1 MNGTKK
7 RGIYNGSN
15 RNSNYRCDYFI
26 VDSMINLRV
35 RTEYCF
41 RKAFGSVD
49 KVLNTVGGDTIGIC
63 DTGTWGHVNFS
74 KACKKAGKK
83 PLLGVEIAVVAD
95 ATDKS
100 KQPFNSMA
108 FIAKN
113 NDGLTEL
120 YQLVTRSTNK
130 EHFYYYPRLGYEDL
144 FDVSENIIILSG
156 SNPDW
161 SLLPRT
167 KKDHLYIELNPMSSK
182 KALEF
187 AESKGFQVVATSDNF
202 YPTVQ
207 DKKAY
212 EVLVGINRT
221 DRTAPMHI
229 LDEWEWREAV
239 PWGPDIALENTYKIA
254 QMCNAEL
261 PTAEMIKI
269 TPDKTLREMCEEGAK
284 QKGIDLTDD
293 VYGPRVERELA
304 MIAEKKF
311 EDYFYVIADM
321 INYAKRKMLVGP
333 ARGSS
338 GGSLVCYLIGITDI
352 DPIEHDLLFE
362 RFIDISRADMPDI
375 DIDFQ
380 DDRREMVFEYLRN
393 KYGSDK
399 VAHLGTVSRYK
410 SKSTIGE
417 VAKELGIPAWEVKD
431 LKESIIERDWG
442 DPRINNCIE
451 DTLNE
456 LDVGKKVV
464 EKYPQIKV
472 AGEMENHARHN
483 GVHAAGIIVTE
494 KPVSQYCSVSEQTG
508 AAQIDKRDAEQLNLL
523 KIDALGLRTL
533 SVLQDVLDQVGWS
546 RDQLMQHPMDDEGAF
561 AILNDEKF
569 AGIFQFEGYAL
580 QSVSRQITISKFE
593 DIAALTALARP
604 GPLQSGGTNEFIRRH
619 NGDAP
624 IQYLHPMT
632 EDSTRVTY
640 GVVVYQEQ
648 VMNIGREIGKLS
660 WEDVSALRKAMSKSL
675 GKEFF
680 DRYFDK
686 FKSGAAEN
694 GLDEDQA
701 RFIWDQINTMG
712 GWAFNRS
719 HAIAYGLVS
728 YWACVLKS
736 KFPLEFAAACLRN
749 VKDDEQ
755 AIRLLREVVAEGLTY
770 KPFDK
775 IKSKQNWSV
784 QDGELIGGLS
794 GIKGI
799 GPKMADDI
807 IKRRELKQPLT
818 PRQETLLD
826 EGSTAYDDIFEC
838 ERRFGHIKREPE
850 KYNIKTPITD
860 IVDLTTEHPGTFVFF
875 GKIKEKIVKD
885 LNESSSVSKR
895 NGRRIETN
903 NIWLNL
909 TVEDDTGPIMCT
921 VDRFKYS
928 QLGKPIAESGEIG
941 DWYLIKG
948 YLNSNYR
955 KIHIEKWKKL
965 S

>member
-1 MNGTKK
+1 
-7 RGIYNGSN
+7 
-15 RNSNYRCDYFI
+15 
-26 VDSMINLRV
+26 MINIRV

-41 RKAFGSVD
+41 RKAFGSVPKIIEAVD
-49 KVLNTVGGDTIGIC
+49 GDAIGIC

-74 KACKKAGKK
+74 AACKKAGKK
-83 PLLGVEIAVVAD
+83 PLLGVEIAVVGD
-95 ATDKS
+95 ASDRS
-100 KQPFNSMA
+100 KQPANYMS

-113 NDGLTEL
+113 NDGLSEI
-120 YQLVTRSTNK
+120 YQLVTKSTDKN
-130 EHFYYYPRLGYEDL
+130 HFYYYPRLSYEDL
-144 FDVSENIIILSG
+144 FDVSENVIMLSG
-156 SNPDW
+156 STPDW
-161 SLLPRT
+161 GLLPRT

-212 EVLVGINRT
+212 EVLVGMNRT

-239 PWGPDIALENTYKIA
+239 PWGPDVALENTYKIA
-254 QMCNAEL
+254 EMCNVNL
-261 PTAEMIKI
+261 PTAEMVKI
-269 TPDKTLREMCEEGAK
+269 TPEKTLRVMCEEGAA
-284 QKGIDLTDD
+284 QKGIDLNDD

-304 MIAEKKF
+304 MIDEKGF
-311 EDYFYVIADM
+311 TDYFHVIADM
-321 INYAKRKMLVGP
+321 INYAKQHMLVGP

-338 GGSLVCYLIGITDI
+338 GGSLVCFLTGITDI

-380 DDRREMVFEYLRN
+380 DDRREMVFDYLKE
-393 KYGSDK
+393 KYGEDK

-410 SKSTIGE
+410 AKSTIGE
-417 VAKELGIPAWEVKD
+417 VSKELKIPAWEVKD

-451 DTLNE
+451 DTLND
-456 LDVGKKVV
+456 LDVGKKIV

-472 AGEMENHARHN
+472 AAAMENHARHN

-494 KPVSQYCSVSEQTG
+494 KPVSEYCSVSRQTG

-533 SVLQDVLDQVGWS
+533 SVLQDVLDQVGWT
-546 RDQLMQHPMDDEGAF
+546 RDQLMQHPMDDQGAF

-569 AGIFQFEGYAL
+569 AGIFQFEGFAL
-580 QSVSRQITISKFE
+580 QSVCRQMKITQFE

-604 GPLQSGGTNEFIRRH
+604 GPLQSGGTSEYVRRH
-619 NGDAP
+619 NGDSP
-624 IQYLHPMT
+624 ITYLHPLT
-632 EDSTRVTY
+632 EQSTRVTK
-640 GVVVYQEQ
+640 GIVVYQEQ
-648 VMNIGREIGKLS
+648 VMNIGREIGNLS

-680 DRYFDK
+680 DKYFDK
-686 FKSGAAEN
+686 FKAGAIEN
-694 GLDEDQA
+694 GVEEDQA
-701 RFIWDQINTMG
+701 QFIWDNINTMG

-719 HAIAYGLVS
+719 HAVAYGLVS
-728 YWACVLKS
+728 FWCCVLKS
-736 KFPLEFAAACLRN
+736 RFPLEFAAACLRN
-749 VKDDEQ
+749 VKDDDQ
-755 AIRLLREVVAEGLTY
+755 AVRLLREVVSEGLTY

-775 IKSKQNWSV
+775 LKSQQNWSV
-784 QDGELIGGLS
+784 QDGELIGGLL

-807 IKRRELKQPLT
+807 VQRRQLQQPLT
-818 PRQETLLD
+818 PRQEKLLE
-826 EGSTAYDDIFEC
+826 EGSTAYDDVFEC

-850 KYNIKTPITD
+850 KYNITTPLTD
-860 IVDLTTEHPGTFVFF
+860 IADMDTDRPGTFVFF
-875 GKIKEKIVKD
+875 GKLKEKVVKD
-885 LNESSSVSKR
+885 LNESSSIEKR
-895 NGRRIETN
+895 NGRRIDKN
-903 NIWLNL
+903 NLWLNIM
-909 TVEDDTGPIMCT
+909 VEDDTGPIKCT

-928 QLGKPIAESGEIG
+928 KLGKPIVESGEIG

-955 KIHIEKWKKL
+955 KVSIEKWKKL